1 MADQPNRRI
10 VIGFRHGSS
19 LPLRVP
25 EEGLTALRGA
35 LGEDGRKGFHE
46 VQDADG
52 AVLVDLEQVVYLRVE
67 SGEHRV
73 GF

>member
-1 MADQPNRRI
+1 MAEQNRRI
-10 VIGFRHGSS
+10 VIGFQHGSS

-25 EEGLTALRGA
+25 EEALTALRGA
-35 LGEDGRKGFHE
+35 LQEGKDRWHE
-46 VQDADG
+46 VEGPDG
-52 AVLVDLEQVVYLRVE
+52 AVLVDLGQIAFLRVE